1 MEKLFETSR
10 KASKRSPGPGKKA
23 PRRPLGWALRF
34 LRFLFNLTLIL
45 VVGVLAAVSGI
56 YLYVLYAYDDQLDSR
71 YPDLIQNSAVYDVE
85 GNRISEFKASENRRT
100 VGEDELGEYLPQAVV
115 AIEDR
120 RFYEHYGADFTGI
133 GRAAW
138 EDLRAFAISQGG
150 STITEQ
156 LMKNLYISQE
166 RRGNISPWRRAEQA
180 ALSFTYERRHTKDE
194 ILTAYLNTVYFGDGA
209 YGAEEA
215 AETYFGK
222 SAAELT
228 LDEAAALAGFLDS
241 PSTYRPEEDGEK
253 ASEVATER
261 RNEVLG
267 QMAEQ
272 GMISYDDLE
281 EAEDIPLAF
290 APDQPPDDPIHEPYV
305 EAVRREAERELG
317 TEALE
322 RGGLEIH
329 TTLNPALQ
337 QEAVD
342 SIQETLDWSGD
353 PSGAIASVEPQ
364 TGAIKAL
371 AGQEDDFNLALDARR
386 QPGSAFKPFVL
397 ATALKEFVSPEAT
410 YYLSHNL
417 SVEYESG
424 TYQVQNYDGVER
436 GRISLDRATTE
447 SDNTVYVQ
455 LAMDLGLENVT
466 QTARDMGVTTP
477 VDPYPATAIG
487 GLGTGVSAL
496 EMASAYATFAANG
509 IHREPYSVE
518 RADKLSFGE
527 SETVYDHVIGGTSTR
542 RVLSSNQ
549 SAAATEVLR
558 RVVQG
563 GTASF
568 YHNLDSEI
576 GRPSAGKT
584 GTTDDFV
591 DAWYVG
597 YTAQLSTAVWVGYPE
612 GHKPMLDVHDESVV
626 NGETLPMDI
635 WSTYMA
641 AATEGEPVI
650 GFPRPDQREFVPLAR
665 GYAATPAPA
674 QAPGAVP
681 VRITPPPREK
691 LSGPG

>member
-10 KASKRSPGPGKKA
+10 KASKRSPAPRKKA
-23 PRRPLGWALRF
+23 SRRPLGWALRF

-45 VVGVLAAVSGI
+45 LVGVLTVTSGI
-56 YLYVLYAYDDQLDSR
+56 YLYVLYVYDDQLDSR
-71 YPDLIQNSAVYDVE
+71 YPDLVQNSAVYDVE
-85 GNRISEFKASENRRT
+85 ENRISEFKAAENRRT

-115 AIEDR
+115 AIEDK
-120 RFYEHYGADFTGI
+120 RFYEHYGLDFTGI

-138 EDLRAFAISQGG
+138 EDLQALAISQGG

-180 ALSFTYERRHTKDE
+180 ALSFTYERRHNKEE

-222 SAAELT
+222 SAADLT
-228 LDEAAALAGFLDS
+228 LDEAAALAGFLHA
-241 PSTYRPEEDGEK
+241 PSTYLPERGGDV
-253 ASEVATER
+253 SESATER

-267 QMAEQ
+267 RMVEQ
-272 GMISYDDLE
+272 GMISYDELE
-281 EAEDIPLAF
+281 EAEGVSLTF
-290 APDQPPDDPIHEPYV
+290 AGDQAPDDPAHEPYI
-305 EAVRREAERELG
+305 EAVHREVEEVLG
-317 TEALE
+317 AEALE
-322 RGGLEIH
+322 RGGLTIY
-329 TTLNPALQ
+329 TNLDPTMQ

-342 SIQETLDWSGD
+342 SIQETLDRSGD
-353 PSGAIASVEPQ
+353 PSGAIASVEPES
-364 TGAIKAL
+364 GAIRAL

-386 QPGSAFKPFVL
+386 QPGSSFKPFVL
-397 ATALKEFVSPEAT
+397 ATALKEFVSPATT
-410 YYLSHNL
+410 YYLSHDL
-417 SVEYESG
+417 SIEYESG
-424 TYQVQNYDGVER
+424 TYDVRNYDGVER
-436 GRISLDRATTE
+436 GRISLDTAMTE
-447 SDNTVYVQ
+447 SDNTVFVQ

-466 QTARDMGVTTP
+466 NTARDMGVTTP

-509 IHREPYSVE
+509 IHLEPYSVE
-518 RADKLSFGE
+518 RVERVSFGE
-527 SETVYDHVIGGTSTR
+527 SEPVYDHVRKGK

-549 SAAATEVLR
+549 AAAATEVLR
-558 RVVQG
+558 GVVLG

-568 YHNLDSEI
+568 YHNLDREI
-576 GRPSAGKT
+576 GHPSAGKT

-597 YTAQLSTAVWVGYPE
+597 YTPRLSTAVWVGYPE
-612 GHKPMLDVHDESVV
+612 GHEPMTDVHDESVV

-641 AATEGEPVI
+641 EATRGEPVL
-650 GFPRPDQREFVPLAR
+650 GFPRSDRREFVPLLR

-674 QAPGAVP
+674 PSASMAPVQ
-681 VRITPPPREK
+681 ITPPPRTK
-691 LSGPG
+691 LSGPGTN

>member
-1 MEKLFETSR
+1 M
-10 KASKRSPGPGKKA
+10 
-23 PRRPLGWALRF
+23 GWVLLF
-34 LRFLFNLTLIL
+34 LRFLFNLALIFI
-45 VVGVLAAVSGI
+45 VGVLAAASGI
-56 YLYVLYAYDDQLDSR
+56 YLYVLYVYDDQLDSR
-71 YPDLIQNSAVYDVE
+71 YPDLIQNSSVYDVE
-85 GNRISEFKASENRRT
+85 GNWISEFKATENRRT
-100 VGEDELGEYLPQAVV
+100 VGEESLGEYLPRAVV
-115 AIEDR
+115 AIEDK
-120 RFYEHYGADFTGI
+120 RFYEHYGMDFAGI

-138 EDLRAFAISQGG
+138 TDLRALAISQGG

-180 ALSFTYERRHTKDE
+180 ALSFSYERRHTKDE
-194 ILTAYLNTVYFGDGA
+194 VLAAYLNTVYFGDGA

-222 SAAELT
+222 RAADLT
-228 LDEAAALAGFLDS
+228 LDEAAALAGFLHS
-241 PSTYRPEEDGEK
+241 PSTYLPENDGEG
-253 ASEVATER
+253 SEKATER
-261 RNEVLG
+261 RNEVLE

-272 GMISYDDLE
+272 GMISYEDLD
-281 EAEDIPLAF
+281 EAEDVPLTF
-290 APDQPPDDPIHEPYV
+290 VPEESPEDPAHEPYI
-305 EAVRREAERELG
+305 EAVRREVEKEIGPEVLD
-317 TEALE
+317 
-322 RGGLEIH
+322 RGGLTIY
-329 TTLNPALQ
+329 TTLNPTLQ

-342 SIQETLDWSGD
+342 SIEETLDWSGD

-364 TGAIKAL
+364 NGAIKAL

-386 QPGSAFKPFVL
+386 QPGSSFKPFVL

-424 TYQVQNYDGVER
+424 TYDVQNYDGVER

-455 LAMDLGLENVT
+455 LAMDLGLQNVID
-466 QTARDMGVTTP
+466 TAAAMGVTTP
-477 VDPYPATAIG
+477 VDPYPASAIG

-509 IHREPYSVE
+509 IHREPYTVE
-518 RADKLSFGE
+518 RVEKTSFGE
-527 SETVYDHVIGGTSTR
+527 SEAVYDHKVEGR
-542 RVLSSNQ
+542 RVLSGNQ
-549 SAAATEVLR
+549 AAAATEVLR
-558 RVVQG
+558 KVVQG
-563 GTASF
+563 GTASL
-568 YHNLDSEI
+568 YHNLDREI
-576 GRPSAGKT
+576 GHPSAGKT

-597 YTAQLSTAVWVGYPE
+597 YTARLSTAVWVGYPE

-641 AATEGEPVI
+641 EATSGEPVL
-650 GFPRPDQREFVPLAR
+650 GFPAPDRSEFASLTR

-674 QAPGAVP
+674 QTAGAAPI
-681 VRITPPPREK
+681 RITPPPRER
-691 LSGPG
+691 LAGPG

>member
-1 MEKLFETSR
+1 MEKLFETSK
-10 KASKRSPGPGKKA
+10 KASKRSPTPVKKA
-23 PRRPLGWALRF
+23 SKRPLGWALRF

-45 VVGVLAAVSGI
+45 VVAVFAAASGI
-56 YLYVLYAYDDQLDSR
+56 YLYVLYVYDDQLDSR
-71 YPDLIQNSAVYDVE
+71 YPDLVQNSSVYDVE
-85 GNRISEFKASENRRT
+85 GDWIGELKAEENRRT
-100 VGEDELGEYLPQAVV
+100 VGEHELGEYLPQAVV
-115 AIEDR
+115 AIEDK
-120 RFYEHYGADFTGI
+120 RFHEHYGMDFAGI

-138 EDLRAFAISQGG
+138 TDLRALAISQGG

-180 ALSFTYERRHTKDE
+180 ALSFTYEQRHTKNE

-222 SAAELT
+222 SSADLT
-228 LDEAAALAGFLDS
+228 LDEAASLAGFLHS
-241 PSTYRPEEDGEK
+241 PSTYLPENEGDGSEK
-253 ASEVATER
+253 ATER
-261 RNEVLG
+261 RNEVLE
-267 QMAEQ
+267 QMVEQ
-272 GMISYDDLE
+272 GMISYEDLY
-281 EAEDIPLAF
+281 EAEAVSLEF
-290 APDQPPDDPIHEPYV
+290 APEQASPEDPTHEPYV
-305 EAVRREAERELG
+305 EAVRREVEREIG
-317 TEALE
+317 PEALS
-322 RGGLEIH
+322 RGGH
-329 TTLNPALQ
+329 TVYTTLNPTLQ

-342 SIQETLDWSGD
+342 SIEETLDWSGD

-364 TGAIKAL
+364 SGAIRTL

-397 ATALKEFVSPEAT
+397 ATALKEFVSPEST

-417 SVEYESG
+417 SVAYESG
-424 TYQVQNYDGVER
+424 TYDVQNYDGVER

-455 LAMDLGLENVT
+455 LAMDLGLQNVIG
-466 QTARDMGVTTP
+466 TAAAMGVTTP
-477 VDPYPATAIG
+477 VDPYPASAIG

-509 IHREPYSVE
+509 IHREPYTVE
-518 RADKLSFGE
+518 RVERTSFGE
-527 SETVYDHVIGGTSTR
+527 SESVYDHKVEGR
-542 RVLSSNQ
+542 RVLSGNQ
-549 SAAATEVLR
+549 AAAATEVLR
-558 RVVQG
+558 KVVQG

-568 YHNLDSEI
+568 YHNLDREI
-576 GRPSAGKT
+576 GHPSAGKT

-597 YTAQLSTAVWVGYPE
+597 YTARLSTAVWVGYPE

-635 WSTYMA
+635 WADYMA
-641 AATEGEPVI
+641 EATEGEPI
-650 GFPRPDQREFVPLAR
+650 MGFPTPNRSEFVALTR

-674 QAPGAVP
+674 QSADAAS
-681 VRITPPPREK
+681 VRITPPPRER
-691 LSGPG
+691 LAGPG

>member
-1 MEKLFETSR
+1 M
-10 KASKRSPGPGKKA
+10 
-23 PRRPLGWALRF
+23 GWALRF

-45 VVGVLAAVSGI
+45 VVGVLAAASGI
-56 YLYVLYAYDDQLDSR
+56 YLYVLYVYDDQLDSR

-85 GNRISEFKASENRRT
+85 GERISEFKAEENRRT
-100 VGEDELGEYLPQAVV
+100 VGEDEVGEYLPQAVV

-138 EDLRAFAISQGG
+138 EDLQALTVSQGG

-156 LMKNLYISQE
+156 LMKNLYILKE

-194 ILTAYLNTVYFGDGA
+194 ILTAYLNIVYFGDGA
-209 YGAEEA
+209 YGAAEA
-215 AETYFGK
+215 AETYFGRT
-222 SAAELT
+222 SPAELT

-241 PSTYRPEEDGEK
+241 PSTYRPEEYEEG
-253 ASEVATER
+253 SEMATER
-261 RNEVLG
+261 RDEVLG

-281 EAEDIPLAF
+281 EAEGTPLTF
-290 APDQPPDDPIHEPYV
+290 APDQTPDDPVHEPYV
-305 EAVRREAERELG
+305 EAVRREVERDLG
-317 TEALE
+317 TGALE
-322 RGGLEIH
+322 RGGLAIY
-329 TTLNPALQ
+329 TTLNPTLQ
-337 QEAVD
+337 QEAAD
-342 SIQETLDWSGD
+342 SIEETLDWSGD
-353 PSGAIASVEPQ
+353 PSAAIASVEPQ
-364 TGAIKAL
+364 SGAIRAL

-397 ATALKEFVSPEAT
+397 ATALREFVSPENT

-436 GRISLDRATTE
+436 GRISLDRATAE

-455 LAMDLGLENVT
+455 LAMDLGLQNVT

-496 EMASAYATFAANG
+496 EMASAYATFAASG
-509 IHREPYSVE
+509 LYREPFSVE
-518 RADKLSFGE
+518 RVDRLSFGE
-527 SETVYDHVIGGTSTR
+527 SEPVYDHLIGGKR
-542 RVLSSNQ
+542 ILSSNQ
-549 SAAATEVLR
+549 AAAATEVLR
-558 RVVQG
+558 KVVQG

-568 YHNLDSEI
+568 YHDLDREI

-591 DAWYVG
+591 DAWYAG
-597 YTAQLSTAVWVGYPE
+597 YTPLLSTAVWVGYPE

-641 AATEGEPVI
+641 EATEGEPI
-650 GFPRPDQREFVPLAR
+650 LDFPRSDRSEFVPLAR
-665 GYAATPAPA
+665 GYATAPA
-674 QAPGAVP
+674 LALAAGTAPA
-681 VRITPPPREK
+681 RITPPPRER
-691 LSGPG
+691 LNGSR